1 MPLYSCTTAKGT
13 LSARAKAAL
22 AAEITR
28 IHSDINHVPPEYV
41 NVVFTELP
49 PEDVYVGAKPGR
61 PVLIS
66 GWSRRGHPQQD
77 TTRLALQVSAAAARI
92 AGVEEARVLVVIEDS
107 PAQSAVEGG
116 RVLPEPG
123 HEAQWQAEGATAPS
137 V

>member
-1 MPLYSCTTAKGT
+1 MPLYSCTIAQGM
-13 LSARAKAAL
+13 LSAKDKAAL

-49 PEDVYVGAKPGR
+49 PENIYVGAKPGR

-77 TTRLALQVSAAAARI
+77 TTRPALEVSATAARI
-92 AGVEEARVLVVIEDS
+92 AGVEESSVLVVTEDS

-116 RVLPEPG
+116 RALPEPG
-123 HEAQWQAEGATAPS
+123 GEAQRQAEKASGL
-137 V
+137 